1 MDYATIHSFYTVI
14 IFAAFIGLLIWVFLI
29 KRKPDFDDAANA
41 IFADEKKPQKQ
52 QQQESDHE

>member
-14 IFAAFIGLLIWVFLI
+14 IFAAFIGLLVWVFLI

>member
-14 IFAAFIGLLIWVFLI
+14 ILVAFVGLLVWVFLV

-41 IFADEKKPQKQ
+41 IFADEQKPQQK

>member
-1 MDYATIHSFYTVI
+1 MEYATIHSFFTVI
-14 IFAAFIGLLIWVFLI
+14 IFVAFIGLLVWLFFI

-41 IFADEKKPQKQ
+41 VFADDKKPQQK

>member
-14 IFAAFIGLLIWVFLI
+14 IFAAFVGLLIWVFVI

-41 IFADEKKPQKQ
+41 IFADEKKPQQ
-52 QQQESDHE
+52 QKQQESDHE

>member
-14 IFAAFIGLLIWVFLI
+14 ILVAFVALLVWVFLI

-41 IFADEKKPQKQ
+41 IFADEKKPQQK

>member
-14 IFAAFIGLLIWVFLI
+14 ILVAFVGLLVWVFLI

-41 IFADEKKPQKQ
+41 IFADEQKPQQK

>member
-1 MDYATIHSFYTVI
+1 MDFATIHSFYTVI
-14 IFAAFIGLLIWVFLI
+14 IFAAFIGLLIWVFVL

>member
-14 IFAAFIGLLIWVFLI
+14 ILVAFVGLLVWVFLI

-41 IFADEKKPQKQ
+41 IFADEQKSQ
-52 QQQESDHE
+52 QKQQQESDHE

>member
-14 IFAAFIGLLIWVFLI
+14 ILVAFVGLLVWVFLI

-41 IFADEKKPQKQ
+41 IFADEKKPQQK